1 MEKIQIREA
10 LQRVPFGVDC
20 IDTLLNGGLEAGII
34 TEIFGEGGSGKTN
47 LCMQIAI
54 SVASKERKVF
64 YLDTEGFSNERF
76 NQMSGSSP
84 AISENIMLYRINSLD
99 DQEVSLIRTGK
110 MMEKTKAPGL
120 LVVDSFTEFFR
131 LETTGDYQARV
142 AGFQR
147 QIASMMSIAATY
159 SIPVLIT
166 NQIYQDVNRGDV
178 QPFGGFIIDHA
189 VKAILKIEKLQEGKR
204 KVSVMKHRSIQEGK
218 SSTFRITSFGLEC
231 A

>member
-1 MEKIQIREA
+1 MEKIAIRD
-10 LQRVPFGVDC
+10 QQTRVSFGVECLDS
-20 IDTLLNGGLEAGII
+20 LLNGGIEAGII

-54 SVASKERKVF
+54 NVASQGKKVY
-64 YLDTEGFSNERF
+64 YLDSEGFSNERF
-76 NQMSGSSP
+76 AQMSGSSEHIYDNVMLFR
-84 AISENIMLYRINSLD
+84 ISSLD

-110 MMEKTKAPGL
+110 LLEKTKDPGIL
-120 LVVDSFTEFFR
+120 IIDSFTEFFR
-131 LETTGDYQARV
+131 LETSGDYQARV
-142 AGFQR
+142 EGFQR

-166 NQIYQDVNRGDV
+166 NQIYQDVSKGEI

-189 VKAILKIEKLQEGKR
+189 VKAIIKIEKLPERKR
-204 KVSVMKHRSIQEGK
+204 KISVMKHRSIAEGS